1 MLPLPLYT
9 VPLASLLAMNFL
21 SSVSCSPDKFVLKRD
36 KLWKK
41 KKQQQQQGNIDQLE
55 AIP

>member
-9 VPLASLLAMNFL
+9 VPLASRLAMNFL
-21 SSVSCSPDKFVLKRD
+21 SSVSCSPEKFVLKRD
-36 KLWKK
+36 KLRKK
-41 KKQQQQQGNIDQLE
+41 QQQQQQGNIDQLE